1 MNLALDTN
9 VLVRLLTGD
18 DEEQC
23 LRAVHLIEAEANQGR
38 KVFVSFAVI
47 LETEWVLRSRYR
59 IERDL
64 VRSAFAALLE
74 AQDLVV
80 EHAGSLEEA
89 LRLFRQWP
97 SADFA
102 DCMQVAHARMYG
114 TVLATFDKS
123 AAELPGAV
131 LVP

>member
-23 LRAVHLIEAEANQGR
+23 LRAVRLIEAEANQGR

-47 LETEWVLRSRYR
+47 LETEWVLRSRYK

-89 LRLFRQWP
+89 LRLFRQLP

-102 DCMQVAHARMYG
+102 DCMHVANACMYG